1 MNEPVMI
8 ALIVFFAGALIAY
21 ATAALIKGIF
31 WSLRFRGEMKIR
43 EREKWNDA
51 AAATKS

>member
-8 ALIVFFAGALIAY
+8 ALIVFLAGALLAY

-31 WSLRFRGEMKIR
+31 WSLRFRVKMKIR
-43 EREKWNDA
+43 EQEKWKDA
-51 AAATKS
+51 AAVR